1 MPSDYRPTPFDLV
14 FTSLGAERFPAIRAA
29 LLSAGRDPRD
39 RDAFLLERD
48 AALLV
53 RELRPDDG
61 LGEGIDQLAALV
73 HHAYLFWSAGCPVAA
88 AGPPELAWLL
98 GQAPEPAQEAEA
110 EPPAGQYVQVPE
122 QRLWARPVEGE
133 PFEPLDGC
141 FLAPAADGRLRVLGV
156 FGLRPDRAGF
166 TVVEAQG
173 ARQPDLVRPDGSA
186 LFAPQLAGGAQAG
199 LNTVAG
205 AEELLELG
213 WRMLGPGVAA
223 LRARRDA

>member
-1 MPSDYRPTPFDLV
+1 MAPRPTPFDLV
-14 FTSLGAERFPAIRAA
+14 FTNLGAERFPAIKAA
-29 LLSAGRDPRD
+29 FLSAGRDPRD

-73 HHAYLFWSAGCPVAA
+73 HHAYLFWSAGCPVVAA
-88 AGPPELAWLL
+88 PDLVGLL
-98 GQAPEPAQEAEA
+98 DPALGPAQEAEA

-122 QRLWARPVEGE
+122 RRLWARPVEGE

-141 FLAPAADGRLRVLGV
+141 FLAPAPDGRLRVLGV

-173 ARQPDLVRPDGSA
+173 ARQPGLARPDGSV
-186 LFAPQLAGGAQAG
+186 LFAPLLAGGAQAG

-213 WRMLGPGVAA
+213 WRMLGPGGAA